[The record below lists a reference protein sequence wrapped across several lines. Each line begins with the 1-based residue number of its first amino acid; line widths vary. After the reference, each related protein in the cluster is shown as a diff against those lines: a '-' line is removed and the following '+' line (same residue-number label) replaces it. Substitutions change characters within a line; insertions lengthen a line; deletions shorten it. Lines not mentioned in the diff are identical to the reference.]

1 MGVYRKSDGV
11 RQVMRLAALLF
22 VAAPGPVGAPAQS
35 VVGARAGVVSFA
47 IGKVYLDDQ
56 AIDISPTHFPEVKK
70 KSVLRTEGGR
80 AEVLLNPCAVLR
92 VDEDSSIRMLDSDLL
107 RPEVELLAGSAVVDL
122 PGIRKGSEIRL
133 QLSGAEVE
141 MARRGTY
148 RFDYS
153 PPLLKVFEG
162 RASVE
167 RSSEKTEVAGG
178 RTLVFDSSAP
188 EKFDVRDGDGLDL
201 WNHQRAIVLARA
213 RGGRQLSMVDLATAA
228 GWGQADVGMRGPRGI
243 DPSILQNAPLAP
255 GTLRHPPPDM
265 GCKL

>member
-1 MGVYRKSDGV
+1 
-11 RQVMRLAALLF
+11 MRWAALLV
-22 VAAPGPVGAPAQS
+22 VAAPLAAQP

-47 IGKVYLDDQ
+47 IGKVYLDNQ
-56 AIDISPTHFPEVKK
+56 AIDISPTRFREVKE

-107 RPEVELLAGSAVVDL
+107 RPRVELLTGSAVVDV

-133 QLSGAEVE
+133 QLGGAAVE
-141 MARRGTY
+141 MARKGTY

-153 PPLLKVFEG
+153 PPVLKVFDG
-162 RASVE
+162 RATIQ
-167 RSSEKTEVAGG
+167 RSSEKAEVAGG
-178 RTLVFDSSAP
+178 RTLAFDSFAP

-213 RGGRQLSMVDLATAA
+213 RGGRQLSMVDLAAAA
-228 GWGQADVGMRGPRGI
+228 GWGQADVGMRTRRGI
-243 DPSILQNAPLAP
+243 DPAMSQNAPMAP
-255 GTLRHPPPDM
+255 APDTLRHPPLDM
-265 GCKL
+265 GCKF